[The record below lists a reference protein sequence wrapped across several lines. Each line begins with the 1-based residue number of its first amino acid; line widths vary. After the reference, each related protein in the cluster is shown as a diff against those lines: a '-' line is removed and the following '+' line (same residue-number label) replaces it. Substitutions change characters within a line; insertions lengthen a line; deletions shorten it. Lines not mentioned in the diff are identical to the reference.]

1 MGIFSNFFSDE
12 TSKVVDS
19 VGSTI
24 DKVFTSDEE
33 RLKAH
38 NLLEEI
44 KVKSKEID
52 LKVDEQITK
61 RWNSDNEHIITRLVR
76 PFSYI
81 AMLSL
86 FIYMV
91 IGGIEIKDAFIPVV
105 ETIIIT
111 MTLAYFGGRSVEKT
125 TKFIKGK

>member
-125 TKFIKGK
+125 TKFIKGR